1 MPKTPKYWT
10 AKAWAEHM
18 LHISGF
24 TDVKE
29 VKSVPSN
36 NKRKVQGKAN
46 KSSKSSESNVQAKV

>member
-1 MPKTPKYWT
+1 MPRTPKHWT
-10 AKAWAEHM
+10 AKEWAEHQ

-24 TDVKE
+24 TDVEE

-46 KSSKSSESNVQAKV
+46 KSSKSSKSNVQAKV